1 MLLTGFTH
9 TEWTYVIGLF
19 LALNLGLVIDYFE
32 NKHSSEVYTKEEAKR
47 NFIVPN
53 VCLLLFFIAVYFKD
67 PTCSTN
73 QSDSDINQSK
83 IEQRLDRI
91 EQKLDRLNQNEK
103 STKDKDCDC
112 N

>member
-1 MLLTGFTH
+1 M
-9 TEWTYVIGLF
+9 
-19 LALNLGLVIDYFE
+19 IDYFE

-53 VCLLLFFIAVYFKD
+53 VCLILFFIAVYFKE
-67 PTCSTN
+67 PSSSTN
-73 QSDSDINQSK
+73 QSDINQSK

-91 EQKLDRLNQNEK
+91 EQKLDHSNQNEK

>member
-1 MLLTGFTH
+1 MISTGFSQTDFACML
-9 TEWTYVIGLF
+9 GLW

-67 PTCSTN
+67 PDYSTD
-73 QSDSDINQSK
+73 QSDINQSK

-91 EQKLDRLNQNEK
+91 EQKLDNSSQNKK

>member
-1 MLLTGFTH
+1 MILTGFSQN
-9 TEWTYVIGLF
+9 EWTYVIGFF

-67 PTCSTN
+67 PSSSIE
-73 QSDSDINQSK
+73 QSDINQSQ

-91 EQKLDRLNQNEK
+91 EQKLDHSNQNEK

>member
-1 MLLTGFTH
+1 MISTGFSQTDFACML
-9 TEWTYVIGLF
+9 GLW
-19 LALNLGLVIDYFE
+19 LAMNLVLVIDVFE

-53 VCLLLFFIAVYFKD
+53 VCLLLFFIAVYFKEPSSSID
-67 PTCSTN
+67 
-73 QSDSDINQSK
+73 QSDINQSK

-91 EQKLDRLNQNEK
+91 EQKLDHSNQNEK

>member
-1 MLLTGFTH
+1 MISTGFSQTDFACML
-9 TEWTYVIGLF
+9 GLW
-19 LALNLGLVIDYFE
+19 LAMNLVLVIDVFE

-67 PTCSTN
+67 PSSSTE
-73 QSDSDINQSK
+73 QSDINQSQ

-91 EQKLDRLNQNEK
+91 EQKLDHSNQNEK

>member
-1 MLLTGFTH
+1 MISTGFSQ

-47 NFIVPN
+47 NFIIPN

-67 PTCSTN
+67 PSSSIE
-73 QSDSDINQSK
+73 QSDINQSK

-91 EQKLDRLNQNEK
+91 EQKLDHSNQNEK

>member
-1 MLLTGFTH
+1 MILTGFTH

-53 VCLLLFFIAVYFKD
+53 VCLLLFFIAVYFED
-67 PTCSTN
+67 PSSSME
-73 QSDSDINQSK
+73 QFDINQSK

-91 EQKLDRLNQNEK
+91 EQKLDHSNQNEK